1 LRLAG
6 RPGRPWAHDAS
17 EATVTDLPA
26 TDIRTTARLLLAW
39 VGEDEQLAHVE
50 RAALELA
57 RSNGARVI
65 LYDHDS
71 ASAFSDPVPN
81 QWGSE
86 GEERLFGDPL
96 SDQELV
102 KLGVE
107 PLARKVSAARREGVD
122 AWAWLATGHGT
133 DEFVD
138 YGRRHGADLLL
149 LPAELD
155 DHGVTAKLKGE
166 TAAKAVE
173 EAEETGGGMAVLLVD
188 AAGNAELAAG
198 RL

>member
-1 LRLAG
+1 M
-6 RPGRPWAHDAS
+6 
-17 EATVTDLPA
+17 TDLPA
-26 TDIRTTARLLLAW
+26 GDIRTSARLIVAW
-39 VGEDEQLAHVE
+39 VGEGDELAHVE

-57 RSNGARVI
+57 RRNGARVI

-81 QWGSE
+81 QWSSD

-96 SDQELV
+96 GDEELV

-107 PLARKVSAARREGVD
+107 AMARKVAAARADGID
-122 AWAWLATGHGT
+122 AWGWLASGHGT
-133 DEFVD
+133 DDLVD
-138 YGRRHGADLLL
+138 YGRGHGADLLL
-149 LPAELD
+149 LPAELEEPGLAERLNGD
-155 DHGVTAKLKGE
+155 

-173 EAEETGGGMAVLLVD
+173 EAEQAPDGLAVLLV
-188 AAGNAELAAG
+188 AADGGAGLAAG